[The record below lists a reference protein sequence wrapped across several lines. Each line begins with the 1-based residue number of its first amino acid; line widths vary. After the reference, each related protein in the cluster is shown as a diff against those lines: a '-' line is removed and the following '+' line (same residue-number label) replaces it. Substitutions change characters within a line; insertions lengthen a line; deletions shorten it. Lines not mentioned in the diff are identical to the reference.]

1 MRRRLFPA
9 TRGTTT
15 GSSLVTATEG
25 GSGMATERA
34 GAPQK
39 VSEKDVAQKIFQ
51 FVLHQMRSGADKQA
65 IAAKLA
71 EMGVDPVDSRQVVE
85 TVHAEVMKAAEAQQ
99 VTSTSMISGI
109 LGGGIAAVVAGFLWA
124 LIVRFTDYE
133 IGFMAWGLG
142 LLVGAAVV
150 VFAGGRRGRA
160 LQMVAVLASIG
171 GILVA
176 KYFIFVHFLRQAVL
190 QQYGAEQAASV
201 TLFSTRILGFFFK
214 AITTVLSGYDAI
226 WVILA
231 VLTAWRLPQGLGIR
245 VPKRER
251 GMIV

>member
-1 MRRRLFPA
+1 
-9 TRGTTT
+9 
-15 GSSLVTATEG
+15 
-25 GSGMATERA
+25 MATERA
-34 GAPQK
+34 GVPQK
-39 VSEKDVAQKIFQ
+39 ASEKDVAQKIFR
-51 FVLHQMRSGADKQA
+51 FVLQQMRSGNDKQA
-65 IAAKLA
+65 IATKLA
-71 EMGVDPVDSRQVVE
+71 EMGVDPIDSRQVVE

-99 VTSTSMISGI
+99 VTSASVTSG
-109 LGGGIAAVVAGFLWA
+109 LVGGAVAAVLAGFLWA

-150 VFAGGRRGRA
+150 IFAGGRRGRV
-160 LQMVAVLASIG
+160 LQVVAVLASVG

-176 KYFIFVHFLRQAVL
+176 KYFIFVYFLRQAVL
-190 QQYGAEQAASV
+190 QEYGAEQAAGV
-201 TLFSTRILGFFFK
+201 TLFSARILGFFFE

-231 VLTAWRLPQGLGIR
+231 VITAWRIPQGLGIR